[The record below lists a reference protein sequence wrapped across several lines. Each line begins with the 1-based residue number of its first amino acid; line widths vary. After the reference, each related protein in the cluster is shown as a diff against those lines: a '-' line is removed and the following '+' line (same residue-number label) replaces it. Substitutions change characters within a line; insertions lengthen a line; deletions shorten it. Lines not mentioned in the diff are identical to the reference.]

1 MTFLQAHDAGQKI
14 EKYLIWPQFL
24 DDLGQQNYSMN
35 EMTEIR
41 WFQDL
46 DEGLHISKEATKLVP
61 D

>member
-24 DDLGQQNYSMN
+24 DDLGQQNYNMN
-35 EMTEIR
+35 EMKEIR

>member
-1 MTFLQAHDAGQKI
+1 MIFLQAHDAGQKI

-24 DDLGQQNYSMN
+24 DDLGQQNYNMS

-41 WFQDL
+41 QFQDL